1 MPKSSHNFFD
11 PIQKTSVVD
20 TLAGKLRER
29 ILKNELRA
37 GEPLRQEALAEAYG
51 VSRMPIREAFRQLE
65 AEGLVAFHPHRG
77 AVVSAMSIEEAEE
90 LFDLRLIIETD
101 LIQRAIENANS
112 DDKAAAEAA
121 FQAVQAAYS
130 SGDEERWGA
139 LNWAFHRSL
148 YTASNR
154 PRSLA
159 LLDGLNA
166 NIDRYVRLQ
175 LSLERSAPDRANDE
189 HEQLLQAF
197 IGGDAQQ
204 ARTTLER
211 HIRDARSSLMTALRD
226 RQDMENA

>member
-1 MPKSSHNFFD
+1 MPKSSPNFSD

-65 AEGLVAFHPHRG
+65 VEGLVEFHPHRG
-77 AVVSAMSIEEAEE
+77 AVVSPMSIEEAEE

-101 LIQRAIENANS
+101 LIRRAIENAN
-112 DDKAAAEAA
+112 DRDKGTASAALK
-121 FQAVQAAYS
+121 AVQEAYS
-130 SGDEERWGA
+130 SGDEERWGV
-139 LNWAFHRSL
+139 LNWEFHKSL

-154 PRSLA
+154 PRSLS

-175 LSLERSAPDRANDE
+175 LSLERSAPDRANIE

-197 IGGDAQQ
+197 IEGDGDRAS
-204 ARTTLER
+204 AILTR
-211 HIRDARSSLMTALRD
+211 HIQDARESLMTALGE
-226 RQDMENA
+226 RQDLADV

>member
-1 MPKSSHNFFD
+1 MPKSSQRFSD

-29 ILKNELRA
+29 ILRNELRA

-65 AEGLVAFHPHRG
+65 AEGLVEFHPHRG

-90 LFDLRLIIETD
+90 LFDLRMVIETD
-101 LIQRAIENANS
+101 LIQRAIEAANAQ
-112 DDKAAAEAA
+112 DKGTATAA
-121 FQAVQAAYS
+121 FKAVREAYS
-130 SGDEERWGA
+130 SGDEERWGK
-139 LNWAFHRSL
+139 LNWEFHKSL
-148 YTASNR
+148 YAAANR
-154 PRSLA
+154 PRSLT

-175 LSLERSAPDRANDE
+175 LSLERSAPDRANVE

-197 IGGDAQQ
+197 ISGDG
-204 ARTTLER
+204 EK
-211 HIRDARSSLMTALRD
+211 ARSILEQHIQGARASLLIALRE
-226 RQDMENA
+226 RQDLANV

>member
-1 MPKSSHNFFD
+1 MPKSSPSFSD

-65 AEGLVAFHPHRG
+65 AEGLVEFHPHRG

-90 LFDLRLIIETD
+90 LFDLRLAIETD
-101 LIQRAIENANS
+101 LIQRAIENATEQ
-112 DDKAAAEAA
+112 DKNTARAALK
-121 FQAVQAAYS
+121 AVQDAYS
-130 SGDEERWGA
+130 SGDEEHWGA
-139 LNWAFHRSL
+139 LNWAFHKSL
-148 YTASNR
+148 YTASAR

-175 LSLERSAPDRANDE
+175 LSLERSAPDRANIE
-189 HEQLLQAF
+189 HDQMLQAF
-197 IGGDAQQ
+197 TSGNGEEARSILQQ
-204 ARTTLER
+204 
-211 HIRDARSSLMTALRD
+211 HIQDARSSLLAALRE
-226 RQDMENA
+226 RQVLADA